1 MEKTF
6 SNKLGRLAGGIRN
19 VVSNGAIEFI
29 SKHKVLSN
37 KKVLYANMV
46 CNVRPKKND
55 VYRTQLTVGGDKLDY
70 YCDTF
75 SPAVS
80 LIETKLLINSVI
92 SDAKKG
98 VRFLILDIKVQFF
111 QSLFPE
117 LEYMRMYSRYFSKT

>member
-80 LIETKLLINSVI
+80 LIETKLLINSVV
-92 SDAKKG
+92 SDAKKCA
-98 VRFLILDIKVQFF
+98 RFMILDIKDQFL
-111 QSLFPE
+111 QILLSE
-117 LEYMRMYSRYFSKT
+117 SEYMQIHSRYFSDT